1 METISGSF
9 ITFLLNAAWQIPV
22 IAGVAALACRLMRT
36 GPAAHR
42 HFVWVA
48 ALAASLLLP
57 AASMRTGA
65 DSVTLRAAVPD
76 ANAAISQS
84 ATPAAATRS
93 AGPAAGA
100 GSRTIS
106 YAPAIGS
113 VFLGLYLVFLLAQAV
128 RLLRVWVQTE
138 RLRGEAAPHPLPE
151 RVENVWRRCQASF
164 GLYDVE
170 LLSSPGVSSP
180 VTAGAWRKTI
190 ILPQAMLAETSR
202 DVLTTA
208 IGHEMAHLARRDF
221 AMRVVYEIAC
231 LPISFHPALL
241 LIRRGIEQTREMACD
256 ELVTRKLLDAGVYAR
271 SIMTIAAAVSA
282 VARPGYTLGV
292 FDGDILE
299 QRIRRLVERPAA
311 NLKRARLLLATGL
324 GALALCVA
332 IAGGLAISARAQ
344 GGPAQAELKQGADA
358 LNHGDIAEAVQHF
371 QNAVRLEP
379 SNMRP
384 KLFLASALTREF
396 TAGSAE
402 AVDAFAGARQ
412 LYTDVLASDAA
423 NRQALEGMIAVA
435 IYTKQFSEARDWVLK
450 LIAQDPKNE
459 SAYYSAGFL
468 DWSVTYPSY
477 AEARA
482 QAGMKPQD
490 QGIIPDAAARQ
501 RLRDQYGPQLEDGF
515 RMLQIAL
522 QLKPDDDSAM
532 AYMNLLYRIK
542 AGIVDSD
549 AESKDLVKTA
559 DDWVGRALAAKKQ
572 HARNPQPPPV
582 NAEGDAPGP
591 GNPQAVFAPPPPP
604 PPPPGFAGDLG
615 QPASRLAL
623 SAKNPREV
631 VGMYW
636 QVADPSDSPAKVLV
650 GVLKQKGF
658 AVRTLTGPDR
668 QVRVMV
674 GPFHD
679 RSSLS
684 QGKEALD
691 AAGVQVIREW

>member
-22 IAGVAALACRLMRT
+22 ITAVAALACRLMRN

-57 AASMRTGA
+57 AASVRTGV
-65 DSVTLRAAVPD
+65 DSMALRAAVPD
-76 ANAAISQS
+76 ATTAMAQAASP
-84 ATPAAATRS
+84 ATASRPAGAE
-93 AGPAAGA
+93 AGA

-113 VFLGLYLVFLLAQAV
+113 VFLGAYLLFLLVQGF
-128 RLLRVWVQTE
+128 RLLRVWLQTE
-138 RLRGEAAPHPLPE
+138 RLRGEAAPHAMPDA
-151 RVENVWRRCQASF
+151 VENVWRRCQAAF

-170 LLSSPGVSSP
+170 LLSSPTIASP

-190 ILPQAMLAETSR
+190 ILPEALLAETSQ

-271 SIMTIAAAVSA
+271 SIMTIAAAMSG

-299 QRIRRLVERPAA
+299 QRIRRLVERPVE

-344 GGPAQAELKQGADA
+344 GGPALAELKQGADA
-358 LNHGDIAEAVQHF
+358 LNHGDIPAAAHHF
-371 QNAVRLEP
+371 QNAVRMEP
-379 SNMRP
+379 TNIRP
-384 KLFLASALTREF
+384 KLFLANALTREF

-402 AVDAFAGARQ
+402 AVDAFASAKQ

-423 NRQALEGMIAVA
+423 NRQALEGMIAVS

-482 QAGMKPQD
+482 KAGMKPPE
-490 QGIIPDAAARQ
+490 QGIIPDAAARR
-501 RLRDQYGPQLEDGF
+501 RLRDQFGPQLEDGF

-542 AGIVDSD
+542 AGIVESD
-549 AESKDLVKTA
+549 AESKDLIKSA

-572 HARNPQPPPV
+572 HAQNPQPQA

-591 GNPQAVFAPPPPP
+591 GSPQAVFAPPPPP
-604 PPPPGFAGDLG
+604 PPPPGHAADLS
-615 QPASRLAL
+615 QPASRVAL
-623 SAKNPREV
+623 GAKNPREV
-631 VGMYW
+631 AGMFW
-636 QVADPSDSPAKVLV
+636 QVADPSDTSSKNLVLA
-650 GVLKQKGF
+650 LNNRGF
-658 AVRTLTGPDR
+658 EVRTLAGPDR
-668 QVRVMV
+668 QVRVLV
-674 GPFHD
+674 GPF
-679 RSSLS
+679 SNPAALS
-684 QGKEALD
+684 HGKDALE
-691 AAGVQVIREW
+691 AAGVQVVREW